1 MHLCFKCLSKFQKI
15 LIEKNSTNNTG
26 SHFCYLNQFSCVRP
40 RFFSISSFS
49 LQRSHNGNV
58 VHLVKINSQ
67 NLANCVCIYFDFIS
81 FLAKS
86 LVLKPFPNLFCSNLS
101 VKIMVKI
108 KSHIH
113 FCFKISV
120 ERKTVC
126 FRNEGILTDG
136 KSVLA
141 TVHI

>member
-1 MHLCFKCLSKFQKI
+1 M
-15 LIEKNSTNNTG
+15 
-26 SHFCYLNQFSCVRP
+26 NQFSCVRP

-81 FLAKS
+81 FLVKS

-101 VKIMVKI
+101 VKIVVKI

-141 TVHI
+141 TVHIYITIHRSFFVWFCSKRRKFLWNNVISCV